1 MISIIMVSVAVI
13 SLIFGVLI
21 GIFVTSAVSAVR
33 ERRIKDA
40 GLAAY
45 TILTSEKILE
55 IAQKDIEIYNL
66 RGKGVEY
73 NDRVNNLIKK
83 FGGEE

>member
-1 MISIIMVSVAVI
+1 MISIIMLSVAAI

-40 GLAAY
+40 GLAAH

-55 IAQKDIEIYNL
+55 IAQKDVEMRFL
-66 RGKGVEY
+66 R
-73 NDRVNNLIKK
+73 DRLKECEGRVVDLLKK